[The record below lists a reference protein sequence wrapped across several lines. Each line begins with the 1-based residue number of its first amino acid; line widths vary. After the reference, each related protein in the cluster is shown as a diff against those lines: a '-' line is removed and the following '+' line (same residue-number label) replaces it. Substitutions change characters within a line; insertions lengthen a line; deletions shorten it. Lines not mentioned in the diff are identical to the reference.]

1 MMSSMLRNPLRY
13 QDFYVGLVMIAIA
26 AAGLLDIAYGN
37 WRTGQTMGPQAFPQV
52 AYIAIMMAGVLVSAN
67 TCIGKYDA
75 RQEEIVSVLM
85 TAVVMVSGG
94 VLLFLL
100 AGRLGFTV
108 TLALALMAGSSLL
121 TQAPLRHWKTTILLP
136 IMAAVIMYFL
146 FVQLIRIPLP
156 GGLLF

>member
-1 MMSSMLRNPLRY
+1 MSSILRNPLRY
-13 QDFYVGLVMIAIA
+13 QDFYVGAVMIAIA
-26 AAGLLDIAYGN
+26 AAGLLDITYGN

-52 AYIAIMMAGVLVSAN
+52 AYIAIMMAGGLVAAN
-67 TCIGKYDA
+67 ACIGKHDA
-75 RQEEIVSVLM
+75 RQEDMLSVLV

-108 TLALALMAGSSLL
+108 ALALALVVGSSLL
-121 TQAPLRHWKTTILLP
+121 TREPLRHWKTTILLP
-136 IMAAVIMYFL
+136 IVAAVIMYVL